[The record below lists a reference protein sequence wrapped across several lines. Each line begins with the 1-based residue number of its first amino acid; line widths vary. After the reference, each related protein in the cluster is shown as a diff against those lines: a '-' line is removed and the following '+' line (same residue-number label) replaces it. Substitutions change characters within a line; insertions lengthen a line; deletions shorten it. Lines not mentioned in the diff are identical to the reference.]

1 MDDNAPGCHLVQMN
15 DNASWFFLVISL
27 TLPAVVHTLRMG
39 LGHLVQWVAWLEPG
53 ASPLWVCHSRTG
65 KERCKDCEGF

>member
-1 MDDNAPGCHLVQMN
+1 MQMN
-15 DNASWFFLVISL
+15 DKCILVLFAIWL
-27 TLPAVVHTLRMG
+27 TLPAVVDTVGMG

-65 KERCKDCEGF
+65 KERWKDCEGFEKGSQN